1 MCLYHLHCTSI
12 TIACFPVWSCIVSSN
27 IQVAT
32 SELLHILT
40 KFSANIIPLRPSE
53 IHTILFPRIGNTTL
67 ADTQILKAGPTP
79 AALLK
84 GSKLGSYRKHNNH
97 SYKFVTHVRCTYTHP
112 QLVMCVVCHW
122 EYPCNS
128 MTYHTPRRC
137 MVTLCSICIDLRFLV
152 CVSSNVRL
160 GVTELYLQIL

>member
-40 KFSANIIPLRPSE
+40 KFSVNIMPLRPSE
-53 IHTILFPRIGNTTL
+53 IHAILFPTIGNTTM
-67 ADTQILKAGPTP
+67 ADIQTLNARPTP

-97 SYKFVTHVRCTYTHP
+97 RYKFVIYVRHTYTHTHP
-112 QLVMCVVCHW
+112 HL
-122 EYPCNS
+122 
-128 MTYHTPRRC
+128 
-137 MVTLCSICIDLRFLV
+137 
-152 CVSSNVRL
+152 
-160 GVTELYLQIL
+160 